1 MSPDDR
7 LLELALLYL
16 GLARGSDGRLNF
28 HEFAAISGL
37 LDAWRTGSEMPGVAQ
52 VVDDA
57 VRVYDPVRVLQAVET
72 LGHALSEGEKRRA
85 LEQMSEVALADRRF
99 LKTEAEFIGRVAKEW
114 GVHPPADG
122 QGAFWTVLRSRDVE
136 SARRTAMD
144 LATLYIAVA
153 VEPDGDLSD
162 AELEVITARVGQWL
176 PNLPTGPLDV
186 LVREALAEYGT
197 PMDGER
203 LSGLVDRL
211 RRVLPAHQVT
221 ALARDLRAI
230 AQADGA
236 WSVESRSWVDRIETL
251 LD

>member
-1 MSPDDR
+1 MSPDER

-16 GLARGSDGRLNF
+16 GLARSSDGRLNF

-37 LDAWRTGSEMPGVAQ
+37 LDAWRSNGDTRSVAQ

-57 VRVYDPVRVLQAVET
+57 VQAYDPIRVLQAVET
-72 LGHALSEGEKRRA
+72 LGQALTVGEKRRA
-85 LEQMSEVALADRRF
+85 LEQLSEVALSDRRF

-114 GVHPPADG
+114 GVHPSADG
-122 QGAFWTVLRSRDVE
+122 RGAFWTVLRSRDVE
-136 SARRTAMD
+136 SARRAALD
-144 LATLYIAVA
+144 LATLYVAAA

-162 AELEVITARVGQWL
+162 AELAVITDRVGQWL
-176 PNLPTGPLDV
+176 PNLPTGPLDG
-186 LVREALAEYGT
+186 LVREALAGYDT
-197 PMDGER
+197 PMDDKR
-203 LSGLVDRL
+203 LGSLVGRL
-211 RRVLPAHQVT
+211 QRVLPAHQVT

-236 WSVESRSWVDRIETL
+236 WSVESRNWVERIEAL